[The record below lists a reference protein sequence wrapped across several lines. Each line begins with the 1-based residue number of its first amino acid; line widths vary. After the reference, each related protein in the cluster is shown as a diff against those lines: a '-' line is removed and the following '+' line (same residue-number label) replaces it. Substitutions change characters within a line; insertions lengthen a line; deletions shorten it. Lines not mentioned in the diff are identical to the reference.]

1 MNAFMLKAEEVARRL
16 DVTLQNGLSDAEI
29 EPVVNATAKTS
40 SAAVRRFRFGNGFYR
55 RSPNR

>member
-1 MNAFMLKAEEVARRL
+1 MNAFMLKAEEVAR
-16 DVTLQNGLSDAEI
+16 
-29 EPVVNATAKTS
+29 VNATAKTS